1 MASVFSHTVVALAV
15 GKLSIGLSMPPK
27 FWWLSILCSILPDI
41 DVLSFV
47 FGIDYGDVFG
57 HRGLTHSLSFAF
69 VLGFVFVRLWF
80 REVQTWTPMWWL
92 LITHF
97 FLVTAS
103 HGVLDA
109 MTDGGLGVAF
119 FAPFDNTRYFFP
131 WRPVLVSPIGIVP
144 FFSRYGLD
152 VLISEFV
159 WIWLPVGMVIFGILA
174 VKRLMKRH
182 IKDQGFY
189 P

>member
-1 MASVFSHTVVALAV
+1 MASVFSHAVVALAV
-15 GKLSIGLSMPPK
+15 GNVSTIRSMPPK
-27 FWWLSILCSILPDI
+27 FWWLSILCAILPDI
-41 DVLSFV
+41 DVLGFA
-47 FGIDYGDVFG
+47 FGIDYGDVLG

-69 VLGFVFVRLWF
+69 VLGFVVVRLWF
-80 REVQTWTPMWWL
+80 REVQRLTPMWWL
-92 LITHF
+92 LIAHF

-109 MTDGGLGVAF
+109 VTDGGLGIAF

-159 WIWLPVGMVIFGILA
+159 WIWLPVGVLVGSMSFRRA
-174 VKRLMKRH
+174 FMR
-182 IKDQGFY
+182 
-189 P
+189 